1 MYTKTELAAFKMTEI
16 EKGEWIINLKKM
28 CSSILDDIEVQ
39 MSTTKLKFTGNMNID
54 DIMQLWGN
62 LISPALFLTRLKYKK
77 IESDDIDILRTSIT
91 AASEAA
97 EKLSSEIGLNIKDEL
112 PSAYRDVLKSLEES
126 KLHNRSFHVDKNFA
140 IVAHSLKNMQCHTGV
155 HFDDRYIQKVLNSI
169 NIITHLSAE
178 SGDGVHGVDGVQLSE
193 IEYSFQKEK
202 SDIVV
207 VSLQH
212 FSEEIA
218 FEDVLHETATSLLKS
233 PPPESLGN
241 ISRGILFSDLE
252 TGIACIAVSALA
264 ELGAEIDEDGTS
276 LIVNKTNSF
285 FNETFIG
292 VPSHVDSI
300 AVLRRSWDPSP
311 DCDLGFEY

>member
-1 MYTKTELAAFKMTEI
+1 MSEI
-16 EKGEWIINLKKM
+16 ENGEWIFNLKKM

-39 MSTTKLKFTGNMNID
+39 MSTTKLKFTGNINID
-54 DIMQLWGN
+54 EVMQLWGG
-62 LISPALFLTRLKYKK
+62 ITWPAVYLTHLKTKK
-77 IESDDIDILRTSIT
+77 IDSGDVDILRTSIT

-97 EKLSSEIGLNIKDEL
+97 EKLSAEIGLNIKDDL
-112 PSAYRDVLKSLEES
+112 PNAYSNVLKSLEES
-126 KLHNRSFHVDKNFA
+126 KLHNRSFHVDKSIA
-140 IVAHSLKNMQCHTGV
+140 VVAQSLKNMQLNTGV
-155 HFDDRYIQKVLNSI
+155 HFDDRNIQKVLNSI

-178 SGDGVHGVDGVQLSE
+178 SGDGVHGVDGVQFSE
-193 IEYSFQKEK
+193 RDVK

-212 FSEEIA
+212 FCDEIE

-233 PPPESLGN
+233 PPQESLGN
-241 ISRGILFSDLE
+241 ISRGILFADLE

-276 LIVNKTNSF
+276 LIVSKTNSF

-292 VPSHVDSI
+292 VPIPSHVDSI
-300 AVLRRSWDPSP
+300 ALLRRAWDAAPE
-311 DCDLGFEY
+311 CDLGFEY